1 LAESCGLAI
10 KLDEVACQL
19 DEHKKFRF
27 AERLRAAGLSISNNI
42 AEGSG
47 SNTTP
52 DFRKFLFIARKSAFE
67 CASMLLI
74 FQRRNYITATATEE
88 LVNELEAVCK
98 MISAF
103 SKTLKD

>member
-1 LAESCGLAI
+1 
-10 KLDEVACQL
+10 
-19 DEHKKFRF
+19 
-27 AERLRAAGLSISNNI
+27 
-42 AEGSG
+42 
-47 SNTTP
+47 
-52 DFRKFLFIARKSAFE
+52 
-67 CASMLLI
+67 MLLI